1 MYLSRVELD
10 LARPTTMQAL
20 VAPQKLH
27 GAVESAFAGERR
39 RRLWRLDRLG
49 GKLYL
54 LLLSE
59 DRPDLTGISAQF
71 GPVNGAGQVETRD
84 YTPLLQRI
92 TPGSVWQFRLTAN
105 PTKSCPDPKD
115 TAVRGAVRAHCTV
128 AYQQQW
134 LLQRAEKHGF
144 ALTPDSFTVTASR
157 WLRFAKGGDRRH
169 PVTLLSVTYEGVLQ
183 VTDPQVFS
191 QLLTQGIGRGKAY
204 GLGLMTVMHRG

>member
-1 MYLSRVELD
+1 MYLSRVELG

-59 DRPDLTGISAQF
+59 DRPDLTGIAAQF
-71 GPVNGAGQVETRD
+71 GPANGAGRAETRD

-105 PTKSCPDPKD
+105 PTKSCPDPKE
-115 TAVRGAVRAHCTV
+115 AAARGTVRAHCTV
-128 AYQQQW
+128 EYQQQW
-134 LLQRAEKHGF
+134 LLQRAPLRRPVGF
-144 ALTPDSFTVTASR
+144 SLPKAATGGIRSR
-157 WLRFAKGGDRRH
+157 CCLLPTRVFCRSPIPRR
-169 PVTLLSVTYEGVLQ
+169 S
-183 VTDPQVFS
+183 
-191 QLLTQGIGRGKAY
+191 ANC
-204 GLGLMTVMHRG
+204 

>member
-10 LARPTTMQAL
+10 LTRRAVMQAL
-20 VAPQKLH
+20 AAPQKLH

-59 DRPDLTGISAQF
+59 DRPDLAGITAQF
-71 GPVNGAGQVETRD
+71 GPAEGAGAAETRD

-92 TPGSVWQFRLTAN
+92 TPGSTWQFRLTAN
-105 PTKSCPDPKD
+105 PTKSCSAPG
-115 TAVRGAVRAHCTV
+115 AAAARGAVRAHCTV
-128 AYQQQW
+128 EYQRQW

-157 WLRFAKGGDRRH
+157 WLQFAKGGDRRR

-183 VTDPQVFS
+183 VTDPQAFCQMLS
-191 QLLTQGIGRGKAY
+191 QGLGRGKAY

>member
-10 LARPTTMQAL
+10 LTRRAAMQAL

-59 DRPDLTGISAQF
+59 DQPDLAGIAAQF
-71 GPVNGAGQVETRD
+71 GPADGGGLAETRD
-84 YTPLLQRI
+84 YAPLLQRI

-105 PTKSCPDPKD
+105 PTKSCPDHK
-115 TAVRGAVRAHCTV
+115 AAQSRGTVRAHCTV
-128 AYQQQW
+128 EYQRQW

-157 WLRFAKGGDRRH
+157 WLQFAKGGDRRH

-183 VTDPQVFS
+183 VTDPQMFC
-191 QLLTQGIGRGKAY
+191 QLLTEGIGRGKAY
-204 GLGLMTVMHRG
+204 GLGLMTVMRRG

>member
-10 LARPTTMQAL
+10 LTRRATMQAL
-20 VAPQKLH
+20 AAPQKLH
-27 GAVESAFAGERR
+27 GAVESAFEGERR

-59 DRPDLTGISAQF
+59 EWPDLTGIAAQF
-71 GPVNGAGQVETRD
+71 GPAGGAGQAETRD
-84 YTPLLQRI
+84 YTPLLQCI
-92 TPGSVWQFRLTAN
+92 TPNSVWQFRLTTN
-105 PTKSCPDPKD
+105 PTKSCPNPKD
-115 TAVRGAVRAHCTV
+115 VAARGTVRAHCTV
-128 AYQQQW
+128 EYQQQW

-144 ALTPDSFTVTASR
+144 ALAPDGFAVTASR
-157 WLRFAKGGDRRH
+157 WLQFSKGGARRR

-183 VTDPQVFS
+183 VTDPQAFC

>member
-10 LARPTTMQAL
+10 LTRRAAMQAL

-59 DRPDLTGISAQF
+59 EQPDLGGIAAQF
-71 GPVNGAGQVETRD
+71 GPAGGVGLAETRD
-84 YTPLLQRI
+84 YAPLLQRI

-105 PTKSCPDPKD
+105 PTKSCPDPK
-115 TAVRGAVRAHCTV
+115 AAQSRGTVRAHCTV
-128 AYQQQW
+128 EYQRQW

-157 WLRFAKGGDRRH
+157 WLQFAKGGDRRH

-183 VTDPQVFS
+183 VTDPQAFR
-191 QLLTQGIGRGKAY
+191 QLLTKGIGRGKAY

>member
-1 MYLSRVELD
+1 ML
-10 LARPTTMQAL
+10 
-20 VAPQKLH
+20 
-27 GAVESAFAGERR
+27 
-39 RRLWRLDRLG
+39 
-49 GKLYL
+49 
-54 LLLSE
+54 
-59 DRPDLTGISAQF
+59 
-71 GPVNGAGQVETRD
+71 
-84 YTPLLQRI
+84 
-92 TPGSVWQFRLTAN
+92 
-105 PTKSCPDPKD
+105 
-115 TAVRGAVRAHCTV
+115 RGAVRAHCTA

>member
-1 MYLSRVELD
+1 MYLSRVELG

-59 DRPDLTGISAQF
+59 DRPDLTGIAAQF
-71 GPVNGAGQVETRD
+71 GPANGAGRAETRD

-105 PTKSCPDPKD
+105 PTKSCPDPKE
-115 TAVRGAVRAHCTV
+115 AAAR
-128 AYQQQW
+128 W

-157 WLRFAKGGDRRH
+157 WLQFAKGGDRRH

-183 VTDPQVFS
+183 VTDPQAFC